1 MTTISKRMP
10 TFGLIGYPLSH
21 SFSRPYFTDKF
32 ERLGLSESHRYL
44 NFELADIADFPAVLA
59 EHPDLLGLNVTIP
72 HKQSVMAYLDT
83 LSPEAKAIGA
93 VNTIH
98 IQDGKTRGYNTDAL
112 GFEADLLDLLGEAA
126 PLGPEKLSKNT
137 AQKGEHGSRIYAS
150 LGMGMGDSQ
159 SDMTSPVETSSGIP
173 NPSALQA
180 LVLGTGGAAL
190 AVNYVLQRLG
200 IEARLVSRRPQ
211 AGQLSYEE
219 VTAAVLA
226 AHRLVI
232 NTTPLGMYPHLEDSP
247 ALPYEAFTARHF
259 CYDLIYNPEQ
269 TKFLRRAAAQGVAT
283 RNGLGMLHAQAEA
296 AWAIWQ
302 PNKATKE

>member
-1 MTTISKRMP
+1 MP

-32 ERLGLSESHRYL
+32 ERLGLSESYRYL
-44 NFELADIADFPAVLA
+44 NFELVDIAHFRAIL
-59 EHPDLLGLNVTIP
+59 ETHPDLVGLNVTIP
-72 HKQSVMAYLDT
+72 HKQSVMAYLDA

-98 IQDGKTRGYNTDAL
+98 IKQGQTIGYNTDAL
-112 GFEADLLDLLGEAA
+112 GFETDLLELLGEVW
-126 PLGPEKLSKNT
+126 PLGPGEL
-137 AQKGEHGSRIYAS
+137 QKRMALKGKHGSC
-150 LGMGMGDSQ
+150 DSQ
-159 SDMTSPVETSSGIP
+159 SDNTSPAGTSLDVSNFQG
-173 NPSALQA
+173 LQA

-200 IEARLVSRRPQ
+200 IEAKLVSRRPQ

-226 AHRLVI
+226 AHRLVV
-232 NTTPLGMYPHLEDSP
+232 NTTPLGMYPQLEDSP
-247 ALPYEAFTARHF
+247 ALPYEAFTVQHR
-259 CYDLIYNPEQ
+259 CYDLIYNPAQ
-269 TKFLRRAAAQGVAT
+269 TEFLRQAAAQGAAT
-283 RNGLGMLHAQAEA
+283 RSGLGMLYAQAEA

-302 PNKATKE
+302 SNKVTKE

>member
-1 MTTISKRMP
+1 MP

-44 NFELADIADFPAVLA
+44 NFELAEIADFPAVLA
-59 EHPDLLGLNVTIP
+59 KYPDLLGLNVTIP
-72 HKQSVMAYLDT
+72 HKQSVVAYLDA
-83 LSPEAKAIGA
+83 LSPEAAAIGA

-98 IQDGKTRGYNTDAL
+98 IQHGKTTGYNTDAL

-126 PLGPEKLSKNT
+126 PIGPGELLKDT
-137 AQKGEHGSRIYAS
+137 APKGKHGSRIYARPHTS
-150 LGMGMGDSQ
+150 TVGESQ
-159 SDMTSPVETSSGIP
+159 SDKISPAETSLDVS
-173 NPSALQA
+173 SLQGLRA

-200 IEARLVSRRPQ
+200 IGVKLVSRHPQ
-211 AGQLSYEE
+211 AGELSYEA
-219 VTAAVLA
+219 VTASVLA
-226 AHRLVI
+226 AHRLVV
-232 NTTPLGMYPHLEDSP
+232 NTTPLGMFPQVSNSP
-247 ALPYEAFTARHF
+247 ALPYEAFTVQHF

-269 TKFLRRAAAQGVAT
+269 TEFLRQAAEQGAAT

-302 PNKATKE
+302 PNKVTEE